1 MLGRTLVTAN
11 ERTKNSLL
19 HAAVPTRYVHNTVFS
34 QGNWRSRTEKEED
47 DGLDD
52 VQVNAYIE
60 EEDLDQVETI
70 FGPSFWTGSV
80 RTHDLFGG
88 HEHTLE
94 LACGWQPLPV
104 SLLICFY
111 TISRAKFV
119 LCLLT
124 VLVTVTF
131 CCVFLR

>member
-1 MLGRTLVTAN
+1 MLGRTLVKAN
-11 ERTKNSLL
+11 ERT
-19 HAAVPTRYVHNTVFS
+19 
-34 QGNWRSRTEKEED
+34 NWRSRTEKEED

-80 RTHDLFGG
+80 RTHVLFGG
-88 HEHTLE
+88 REHTLD

-104 SLLICFY
+104 CLLICFY
-111 TISRAKFV
+111 TISRAKLV
-119 LCLLT
+119 LCPLT